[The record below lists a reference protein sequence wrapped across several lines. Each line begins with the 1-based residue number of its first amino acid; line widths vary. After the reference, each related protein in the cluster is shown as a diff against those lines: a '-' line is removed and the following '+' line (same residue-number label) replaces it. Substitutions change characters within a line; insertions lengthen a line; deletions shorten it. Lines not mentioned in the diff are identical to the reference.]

1 MDRVRTPRVYQR
13 LRPEAGAELRVKFV
27 CFQPSIEFKHGLVN
41 LQFMAYVGAKSK
53 PWIALTLILGLRWG
67 EK

>member
-41 LQFMAYVGAKSK
+41 LQFMAYIWGKSK
-53 PWIALTLILGLRWG
+53 PWTAITSFHGLRWG